1 MHQELRFRGDWK
13 MGSNVDLKKLKYIF
27 VIALILVLAVAD
39 VACAAYLMKDDF
51 KVITYND
58 KVEDDCY
65 DGYRV
70 EVVEAIEA
78 ELGIEE
84 SSSGKT
90 SLPIDNGAYSS
101 TSSKK
106 TLNDISDEQTVV
118 IFLVILD
125 VTILLSGF
133 LLYFVVKNALRGKR
147 GAVAGWSTGLGLV
160 VLIGVFFLLMW
171 NAYITTKPATAQI
184 RVHAPIIYLYDEQ
197 CRDAN
202 VKLCLNGE
210 LTCTYPVYDAE
221 EGWNV
226 RTSPDGI
233 LIDENGRQYEYLFW
247 EGDVNFEADFSKG
260 FCVAGKDT
268 VAFLEKALSDLGLS
282 DTEANAFIMYWL
294 PLMEGKP
301 YNVISFQTENFEN
314 AAVLEV
320 TPSPDTVVRINM
332 LFYSSDSYVDMA
344 PQDLS
349 SMNPAL
355 SEREGFVLVEWGGG
369 KIG

>member
-1 MHQELRFRGDWK
+1 

-197 CRDAN
+197 CWDAN

-294 PLMEGKP
+294 PLMEGNP

>member
-1 MHQELRFRGDWK
+1 

-65 DGYRV
+65 EGYRV
-70 EVVEAIEA
+70 EVVEDIEA
-78 ELGIEE
+78 ELGLEE

-106 TLNDISDEQTVV
+106 TVNSLSDEEAAGV
-118 IFLVILD
+118 FLVILD

-160 VLIGVFFLLMW
+160 VLIGVFFLLTW
-171 NAYITTKPATAQI
+171 NACITTKPATAQI

-294 PLMEGKP
+294 PLMEGNP

-355 SEREGFVLVEWGGG
+355 SEREGFVLVEWCGV

>member
-1 MHQELRFRGDWK
+1 

-106 TLNDISDEQTVV
+106 TINDISDEQTVV

-247 EGDVNFEADFSKG
+247 EGDVNFDADFSKG

-294 PLMEGKP
+294 PLMEGNP

>member
-1 MHQELRFRGDWK
+1 

-27 VIALILVLAVAD
+27 VIAVILVLAVAD

-51 KVITYND
+51 KMITYND

-65 DGYRV
+65 EGCRV
-70 EVVEAIEA
+70 EVVENIEA
-78 ELGIEE
+78 ELGLVE
-84 SSSGKT
+84 SSSGKI
-90 SLPIDNGAYSS
+90 SSPIGVDDSS
-101 TSSKK
+101 TNSKK
-106 TLNDISDEQTVV
+106 TINSLSDEQTVV

-160 VLIGVFFLLMW
+160 VLIGVFFLLTW
-171 NAYITTKPATAQI
+171 NAYITTKPAPRI
-184 RVHAPIIYLYDEQ
+184 RAHAPIIYLYDEQ

-221 EGWNV
+221 AGWNV
-226 RTSPDGI
+226 KTSPEGI
-233 LIDENGRQYEYLFW
+233 LTDSNGRKYEYLFW
-247 EGDVNFEADFSKG
+247 EGDVTFDPDFSKG

-268 VAFLEKALSDLGLS
+268 AAFLEKALSELGLS

-294 PLMEGKP
+294 PQMEGNP

-320 TPSPDTVVRINM
+320 TPTPDTVVRINM

-349 SMNPAL
+349 SMNPGL
-355 SEREGFVLVEWGGG
+355 SERDGFVLVEWGGE

>member
-1 MHQELRFRGDWK
+1 

-133 LLYFVVKNALRGKR
+133 LLYFVVKNAFRGKR

-294 PLMEGKP
+294 PLMEGNP